1 MLLSNVFVADLI
13 LKLFFFW
20 DHVVK
25 FEVNEHVLV
34 SEVKELKILLLVHL
48 VLIYVVIALMS
59 DNPSYHLYCCHGLGV
74 DHVQQAFFRE
84 FANNATLAA
93 YNVLRP
99 LSIFEE
105 FFDTNNSSFFVFNVG
120 FARVAEL
127 EKFTFHD
134 ENYAAVSGPATNQ
147 SISHL

>member
-1 MLLSNVFVADLI
+1 M
-13 LKLFFFW
+13 
-20 DHVVK
+20 
-25 FEVNEHVLV
+25 
-34 SEVKELKILLLVHL
+34 KEFKILLLIHL
-48 VLIYVVIALMS
+48 MLVYVVVALMS
-59 DNPSYHLYCCHGLGV
+59 DNPSYHLNSCHGLSV

-105 FFDTNNSSFFVFNVG
+105 FFDTYNSSFFVFNVG

-127 EKFTFHD
+127 KKFTFND
-134 ENYAAVSGPATNQ
+134 ENNAAVLGATADQ
-147 SISHL
+147 SFSHL